1 MKSIVKVEVLGASE
15 SIFVTLGDHVL
26 KSYDTFGKELFK
38 AIRTAERYASNYI
51 KKYFKGVGIV
61 ETYNH
66 NQLVTRIEY

>member
-1 MKSIVKVEVLGASE
+1 MKSIVKVEVLGASD
-15 SIFVTLGDHVL
+15 SIFVTLGDHVI
-26 KSYDTFGKELFK
+26 KSYDSFGKELYK
-38 AIRTAERYASNYI
+38 AIRIAERYASNYI